1 MQGVSMTVQDEPV
14 QTEADPPTPAGATS
28 PDQPV
33 VRVRDLVKR
42 FRRAD
47 GTVVHAVDHV
57 SFDVHPG
64 EMVVLVGPSG
74 CGKTTLLRSI
84 AGLEQPDE
92 GLIEIH
98 GQPYFSSD
106 RRVNI
111 PPERRRVSMVFQNY
125 ALWPHMTA
133 FQNVAYPL
141 RSERRHRLRRKE
153 VTEKVH
159 HILGLVGIPDLAGQH
174 PHQMSGGQR
183 QRVALARALVA
194 GSDLVLFDEPL
205 SNVDAKVRTKLR
217 LELLSMQR
225 ELEFSAVF
233 VTHDQVEAME
243 LAHHIAVMGS
253 GEVAQFG
260 SPQEVY
266 DHPRSRY
273 VANFIGTT
281 NEVVGAVSSIDGD
294 EVRVSTP
301 MGELVGHAGVE
312 DLASGDEVA
321 AVWRPERTRLS
332 GDEPSTPNRWEGT
345 IRTSMFL
352 GSHTEYAVEVGEE
365 IFRVWHADSV
375 LSDEGATCWLSVA
388 PESVRVLPAEQRVE
402 APIDD
407 D

>member
-1 MQGVSMTVQDEPV
+1 MHEGVS
-14 QTEADPPTPAGATS
+14 
-28 PDQPV
+28 QPV

-47 GTVVHAVDHV
+47 GTIVNAVDHV
-57 SFDVHPG
+57 SFDVMPG

-84 AGLEQPDE
+84 AGLERPDE
-92 GLIEIH
+92 GLVEIH
-98 GQPYFSSD
+98 GTPYFSSAD
-106 RRVNI
+106 GISV

-141 RSERRHRLRRKE
+141 RADRRHRLPRKE
-153 VTEKVH
+153 VAEKVH
-159 HILGLVGIPDLAGQH
+159 HVLSLVGIPDLARQH

-217 LELLSMQR
+217 LELLAMQR

-243 LAHHIAVMGS
+243 LAHHIAVMGR
-253 GEVAQFG
+253 GRVAQMG
-260 SPQEVY
+260 SPAEVY
-266 DHPRSRY
+266 ETPATRY

-281 NEVVGAVSSIDGD
+281 NELVGTVAAIEGES
-294 EVRVSTP
+294 VRVSTP
-301 MGELVGHAGVE
+301 LGEVSGRAGAELAVGE
-312 DLASGDEVA
+312 EVA

-332 GDEPSTPNRWEGT
+332 TTRPDGPNAWQGVV
-345 IRTSMFL
+345 RTSMFL
-352 GSHTEYAVEVGEE
+352 GSHTQHAVEVGGDL
-365 IFRVWHADSV
+365 FRVWQPDAR
-375 LSDEGATCWLSVA
+375 LADEGVDEWVSVA
-388 PESVRVLPAEQRVE
+388 PEHVRVLPAGDETDAALDGE
-402 APIDD
+402 LC
-407 D
+407 